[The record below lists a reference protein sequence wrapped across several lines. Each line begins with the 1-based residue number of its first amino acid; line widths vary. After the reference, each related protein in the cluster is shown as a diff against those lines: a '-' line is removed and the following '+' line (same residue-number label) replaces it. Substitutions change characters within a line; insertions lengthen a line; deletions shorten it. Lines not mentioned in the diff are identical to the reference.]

1 MNNKFSVVMYHY
13 VRDLKN
19 TRYPAIKG
27 LNLQLFRE
35 QLKYLKR
42 HYNFVTANQL
52 VDAFQNGTELPKKSI
67 VLTFDDA
74 YSDHFI
80 NVFPLLDEYK
90 IQGFFFT
97 PVKAITKHEVLIV
110 NKIHFVLA
118 VCDSD
123 INKLLGKIKLILES
137 YE

>member
-80 NVFPLLDEYK
+80 NVFPAVSYYHRLFKGMNTISLDHRRKMTFVEEK
-90 IQGFFFT
+90 D
-97 PVKAITKHEVLIV
+97 
-110 NKIHFVLA
+110 NK
-118 VCDSD
+118 
-123 INKLLGKIKLILES
+123 GGT
-137 YE
+137 